1 MSLSHDPRVP
11 HDGRMDDIPAAT
23 TATTSWLDLLSAEAS
38 VRDLE
43 NHRRQVLAAAPADE
57 HGAIHAQAD
66 RALEIQARL
75 AERKRHG
82 AELTVLNDL
91 ARRLASLRD
100 SGEVLQEVAHQARRL
115 LGVDIAYI
123 MLLQPDDVL
132 RIEVVD
138 GTLGSIMRGIEL
150 VSGTGLG
157 GEVRRT
163 GRPVWSED
171 YLHDAELR
179 HATNVDH
186 AASSEQLGGILGVP
200 LLMGE
205 ETIGVLLA
213 AERHPRSFT
222 GREIEL
228 LAALAAHAAVA
239 ITNARIFEQ
248 SRATADELAQANSIL
263 QQTNDTR
270 QRAIELRESLTHV
283 VIRGGGFAE
292 VAAEIGRAI
301 GADVT
306 VLGAQDEHVC
316 GPPVTA
322 TWSARATVGD
332 TPGSS
337 PQRIDLDGAS
347 VAVVPIHLRS
357 GYVGSLVAAAS
368 APWDEEAIRL
378 LTIGATSVA
387 LLVASER
394 SVAEA
399 ELRTRGEFVNALLSP
414 DAEEASIRR
423 RARSTGIDI
432 DAVSVVAVLDAG
444 AAEPRE
450 AAQLAAR
457 LAAELGGWSADHADH
472 VVVLLP
478 GVTAAETKQRI
489 ARLGDDDGLPCAVGV
504 APCTGG
510 SRQVR
515 ASHEIARQTATV
527 LHALGR
533 PGECVEASEL
543 GVYRSLF
550 SQAGRDEIA
559 TFVELTIGPLLSH
572 DAERQRDLVR
582 TLSVYLEQSQH
593 HARTC
598 GILHIHANTLY
609 QRLDRVTQLLGPQW
623 KDPGRGLDVQ
633 LALRLNGL
641 VQQVHR
647 SRSAS

>member
-1 MSLSHDPRVP
+1 
-11 HDGRMDDIPAAT
+11 MDDSRTTT

-43 NHRRQVLAAAPADE
+43 HHRRAALAEAPADE

-82 AELTVLNDL
+82 DELTVLNDL

-123 MLLQPDDVL
+123 MLLQPGDVL

-150 VSGTGLG
+150 ASGTGLG

-171 YLHDAELR
+171 YLHDDELR

-200 LLMGE
+200 LQMGD

-213 AERHPRSFT
+213 AERHPRSFS

-228 LAALAAHAAVA
+228 LAALAAHAAVT

-248 SRATADELAQANSIL
+248 SRATADELARANSIL

-270 QRAIELRESLTHV
+270 QRAIELRENLTNV
-283 VIRGGGFAE
+283 VIRGGGFVD
-292 VAAEIGRAI
+292 VAAEIGRAT

-316 GPPVTA
+316 GPPVA
-322 TWSARATVGD
+322 PTWSARAAVGD
-332 TPGSS
+332 SAGSS
-337 PQRIDLDGAS
+337 PRRVDLDGAS

-357 GYVGSLVAAAS
+357 GYVGSLVSAAE
-368 APWDEEAIRL
+368 PWDEEAVRL
-378 LTIGATSVA
+378 LAIGATAVA

-414 DAEEASIRR
+414 DADEASIRR

-432 DAVSVVAVLDAG
+432 DAVSVVAVLDPG
-444 AAEPRE
+444 TEEPRD

-472 VVVLLP
+472 VVLLLP
-478 GVTAAETKQRI
+478 GVTAAETRQRI
-489 ARLGDDDGLPCAVGV
+489 ERLGGDTGLPCAIGM
-504 APCTGG
+504 APCEGG

-559 TFVELTIGPLLSH
+559 SFVQLTIGSLLSH
-572 DAERQRDLVR
+572 DAERQSDLVR

-609 QRLDRVTQLLGPQW
+609 QRLDRVTQLLGPRW
-623 KDPGRGLDVQ
+623 KDPGRGLEIQ
-633 LALRLNGL
+633 LALRLHDL
-641 VQQVHR
+641 VQQLR
-647 SRSAS
+647 SRVDGPSIADRG